1 MYSRFLGR
9 ARKDSRGEREAS
21 AAEERN
27 SADCIDGLCG
37 RPAAQDT
44 RGQAHL
50 RTWALGCHAAKPLGG
65 QAGHMG
71 QCESVP
77 LSGSQARSQFPFP
90 GQGPKLSV
98 LLKLRAAVDALI
110 EAASQGGFSRL
121 GLAAALPGAS
131 SRQVWQGRW
140 GALTSAPRP
149 APPGKISAPRPAPP
163 SAPGLAWASP
173 SPVDPLT
180 YFAQG

>member
-1 MYSRFLGR
+1 MGHPRLISRRAAQALRVSSPGPQVYSRFLGR

-110 EAASQGGFSRL
+110 EAASRGGFSRL
-121 GLAAALPGAS
+121 GPAS
-131 SRQVWQGRW
+131 CASRQRSSWKR
-140 GALTSAPRP
+140 SRP
-149 APPGKISAPRPAPP
+149 AARSAED
-163 SAPGLAWASP
+163 ASR
-173 SPVDPLT
+173 SV
-180 YFAQG
+180 F